1 MKSLVKERDT
11 NVSSIGIV
19 WHEEDNMKKGDLVR
33 RIEFPDYL
41 RDDDTVRNLWTHPAL
56 VIRGVYE
63 GTITHH
69 NSAGKASLTEIKPCV
84 DVVIDGTIITKLP
97 IEIFERITP
106 GEKREEEEMERG

>member
-1 MKSLVKERDT
+1 MKSFVKERDT
-11 NVSSIGIV
+11 SASNVGIV
-19 WHEEDNMKKGDLVR
+19 WHEEGNMKAGDLVR

-41 RDDDTVRNLWTHPAL
+41 RDDGVIRNLWTSPAL

-63 GTITHH
+63 GTITHY
-69 NSAGKASLTEIKPCV
+69 NSAGKASLTELKPCI

-97 IEIFERITP
+97 IEIFERVTP